1 MSGMKPGPFSSAGHL
16 RGSWWVRVRLKW
28 CVTEIPLRCEHTSR
42 LPPRCCHP
50 GTRTPVWSPPGGLSP
65 PSLCPTVPGQD
76 GADGEEGAAS
86 QQHGNYLEKTVGER
100 REQPRLPQP
109 LWVPCCRGGSP
120 PGTPAATEQ
129 EAAHAVPWQSV
140 IPNPGGDF
148 TVLSLGLAFGVEFYQ
163 QQLSKIN
170 KKACA
175 CQC

>member
-1 MSGMKPGPFSSAGHL
+1 MEKRALHPSNTETTRKRPSESSGSSHG
-16 RGSWWVRVRLKW
+16 
-28 CVTEIPLRCEHTSR
+28 CY
-42 LPPRCCHP
+42 
-50 GTRTPVWSPPGGLSP
+50 SPCG
-65 PSLCPTVPGQD
+65 CPATG
-76 GADGEEGAAS
+76 
-86 QQHGNYLEKTVGER
+86 
-100 REQPRLPQP
+100 
-109 LWVPCCRGGSP
+109 GGSP
-120 PGTPAATEQ
+120 PGTLAAAEG